1 VVEDVEL
8 SLILFDLTLD
18 LIDLILD
25 GENALMQ

>member
-25 GENALMQ
+25 ARMH